1 MKKEIIL
8 KDNIANPKFT
18 RKWINYS
25 KVTIIKQYKSVN
37 KKKSEINKR
46 NKTRPNSKHV

>member
-1 MKKEIIL
+1 MEIIL

-18 RKWINYS
+18 HKWINYS

-37 KKKSEINKR
+37 KKKSE
-46 NKTRPNSKHV
+46 TKHDLTQNMFKLKG